1 MTIAT
6 ALPRDQAIIDR
17 YVEGASYK
25 RVAREFHH
33 GEHRIRAMIYT
44 YAPEIMRTRSE
55 QAAIAAKINSTIRT
69 FCPEDLG
76 LTAIGPCA
84 VCGIELVG
92 QRKTKMAQTC
102 GLCRAAR
109 AA

>member
-6 ALPRDQAIIDR
+6 ALPRNQAIIDF
-17 YVEGASYK
+17 YVAGNSYK
-25 RVAREFHH
+25 KTGLEFSH

-44 YAPEIMRTRSE
+44 YAPEVMRTKTE
-55 QAAIAAKINSTIRT
+55 QMKLSGSTNKT

-76 LTAIGPCA
+76 LVEIGPCK
-84 VCGIELVG
+84 VCGIPLVG
-92 QRKTKMAQTC
+92 KQKTKMSQTC
-102 GLCRAAR
+102 GLCVAAR